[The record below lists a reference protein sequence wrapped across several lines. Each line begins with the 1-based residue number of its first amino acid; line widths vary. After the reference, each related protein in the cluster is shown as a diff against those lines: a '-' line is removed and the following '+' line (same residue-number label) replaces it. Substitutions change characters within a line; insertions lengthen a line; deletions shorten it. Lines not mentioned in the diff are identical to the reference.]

1 MLQSVDILNVLYTL
15 TLNQTKIFLK
25 KLEYCFLVE
34 STKIENLSFR
44 YKTVISDANVKTNGE
59 YKMNLSLRTQF
70 CQ

>member
-1 MLQSVDILNVLYTL
+1 MLQSVGVLNVLYTL
-15 TLNQTKIFLK
+15 TLNQTKIFFK

-34 STKIENLSFR
+34 STKIENVSFR
-44 YKTVISDANVKTNGE
+44 YKTVISEANVKTNGE

>member
-44 YKTVISDANVKTNGE
+44 YKTVISEANVKTNGE

>member
-1 MLQSVDILNVLYTL
+1 MLQSVDVLNVLYTL
-15 TLNQTKIFLK
+15 TLNQTKIFFK

-34 STKIENLSFR
+34 STKIENVSFR
-44 YKTVISDANVKTNGE
+44 YKTVISEANVKTNGE